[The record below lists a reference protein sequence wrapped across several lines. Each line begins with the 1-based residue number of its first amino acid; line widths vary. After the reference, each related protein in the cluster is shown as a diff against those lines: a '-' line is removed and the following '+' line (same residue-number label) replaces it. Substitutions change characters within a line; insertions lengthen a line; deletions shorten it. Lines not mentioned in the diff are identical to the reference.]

1 MYTKNDITKMLEN
14 SDTAVQRALI
24 AIWERQTT
32 SEKASQSTHINNS
45 IGFNG
50 FDAGILSSFA
60 EQFQTKGWLSTKQM
74 IIARKRIMKY
84 AGQLADI
91 ANEKLATATITQE
104 TIVEAS
110 ECEWSHEIVRV
121 QGEVIYRRDLKPTKD
136 NEGDTLYWEA
146 TVNGK
151 KFSIIND

>member
-1 MYTKNDITKMLEN
+1 MYTKNDITKMLET

-24 AIWERQTT
+24 AIWERQTA
-32 SEKASQSTHINNS
+32 SEKASQNTHINNS
-45 IGFNG
+45 VGFNG

-60 EQFQTKGWLSTKQM
+60 EQLQTKGWLSTKQM
-74 IIARKRIMKY
+74 VITRKRIMKY

-91 ANEKLATATITQE
+91 ANEKLAPAATNQE

-110 ECEWSHEIVRV
+110 ECEWSHGIVRV
-121 QGEVIYRRDLKPTKD
+121 QGEVIYQRDLKETKD
-136 NEGDTLYWEA
+136 NEGDILFWEA